1 MRKRFA
7 NRIGQRL
14 IALVAALTVAIGC
27 AAVFV
32 GCSDKADSPPPEIAA
47 EIALDAAEKTAYVG
61 DTFRLAA
68 TVKNTDDA
76 VSWYSSNAEV
86 AAVLTDGT
94 VTVFSVGTATEVAR
108 SIRTYL
114 QHRM

>member
-32 GCSDKADSPPPEIAA
+32 GCSDKADSPPPEV
-47 EIALDAAEKTAYVG
+47 AAEKTAYVG

>member
-32 GCSDKADSPPPEIAA
+32 GCSDN
-47 EIALDAAEKTAYVG
+47 G
-61 DTFRLAA
+61 
-68 TVKNTDDA
+68 NM
-76 VSWYSSNAEV
+76 
-86 AAVLTDGT
+86 G
-94 VTVFSVGTATEVAR
+94 
-108 SIRTYL
+108 
-114 QHRM
+114 